1 MPGMPLFKYKKSAY
15 AMGNKREERDDMG
28 KYQELAEYIVE
39 NVGGTENIADLF
51 HCVTR
56 LRFTL
61 KDESA
66 ANDEAFKNHAGIVTL
81 MKAGGYYQ
89 VVIGNHVPDVYAD
102 VCTVAGLANK
112 DSGGGG
118 AAAEAGPDNR
128 KFTDKA
134 LDMITSIFMPYLNL
148 LCACGIIKGFNTIMN
163 LIGVIPTTST
173 LGVVF
178 AAVGDVI
185 FYFLPV
191 FIAYNLAVKLKMQ
204 KFTAMGIGLSLI
216 YVPIYAA
223 ANGLEVGKLFGIDIS
238 SVTYSSTVLPAIA
251 AVAIAYYLEKFFMK
265 VIPDVVKNF
274 LVPFCVLLIDVPITY
289 AIVGPVA
296 NQISNVL
303 ASLLNTL
310 LAISPIIGGA
320 FAGFFWQI
328 FVVFGV
334 HQALTVPSIIN
345 LSSGTPDLFLSL
357 IQPAPFA
364 QGIIVL
370 GMWIKSKNKERK
382 ELMAPAWISGAIF
395 GVTEPAIYGFTLP
408 NPKFLILGCISSA
421 IGSAYLGFTKTYLMQ
436 MGGLGIFALPGFIDN
451 TAGAEN
457 PMRGVINLLVA
468 WAITA
473 AIALIGTLFMYSD
486 EAELTIDEDVVNKKS
501 VKLGGKKN
509 EVKHVQDEEIAAV
522 ADGKAIPLDQMNDPA
537 FAALGKGAA
546 IVPSG
551 DKFTVVA
558 PADGTLNTMFPTGH
572 AFGITTPSGAEV
584 LVHIGIDTVELKGDG
599 FKPLAKQD
607 SFVKKGDKLIEVDA
621 AAIKGK
627 GYDITTAVLVTNPD
641 DYADVIF
648 EEGDVK
654 TGDRLIQVIDK

>member
-1 MPGMPLFKYKKSAY
+1 
-15 AMGNKREERDDMG
+15 MG

-39 NVGGTENIADLF
+39 NVGGRENIADLF
-51 HCVTR
+51 HCITR

-61 KDESA
+61 KDEGR

-102 VCTVAGLANK
+102 VCAVAGLANK
-112 DSGGGG
+112 DLGG
-118 AAAEAGPDNR
+118 AANEQSGPDNR
-128 KFTDKA
+128 KFSEKA

-163 LIGVIPTTST
+163 MTGVIPSDST

-191 FIAYNLAVKLKMQ
+191 FIAYNLANKIKMQ

-223 ANGLEVGKLFGIDIS
+223 ANGLEVTKLFGIDIS
-238 SVTYSSTVLPAIA
+238 SVTYSSTVLPAIC
-251 AVAIAYYLEKFFMK
+251 AVAIGYYLEKFFMK

-274 LVPFCVLLIDVPITY
+274 LVPFMVLLIDVPITY
-289 AIVGPVA
+289 AVVGPVA
-296 NQISNVL
+296 NQVSNVL
-303 ASLLNTL
+303 ASVLNTL
-310 LAISPIIGGA
+310 LAISPVIGGA

-334 HQALTVPSIIN
+334 HQALTVPSMIN

-357 IQPAPFA
+357 IQTAPFA
-364 QGIIVL
+364 QGMIVL
-370 GMWIKSKNKERK
+370 GMWLKSKNKERK
-382 ELMAPAWISGAIF
+382 ELMAPAWISGVFF

-421 IGSAYLGFTKTYLMQ
+421 IGSAYLGLTHTYLMQ
-436 MGGLGIFALPGFIDN
+436 MGGLGIFAIPGFIDN
-451 TAGAEN
+451 TAGAAH
-457 PMRGVINLLVA
+457 PMAGVINLLIA
-468 WAITA
+468 WAITG
-473 AIALIGTLFMYSD
+473 AIAIVGTIFMYSD
-486 EAELTIDEDVVNKKS
+486 AGELNIDEEMATKKA
-501 VKLGGKKN
+501 VKIGKNN
-509 EVKHVQDEEIAAV
+509 EEKVQDEELGAPVAGEVIA
-522 ADGKAIPLDQMNDPA
+522 LDQMKDPV

-546 IVPSG
+546 VTPEG
-551 DKFTVVA
+551 DTFTVVA
-558 PADGTLNTMFPTGH
+558 PADGTLTSMFPTGH
-572 AFGITTPSGAEV
+572 AFGLTTPSGAEV

-599 FKPLAKQD
+599 FKPLASQG
-607 SFVKKGDKLIEVDA
+607 SFVKKGERLIEVA
-621 AAIKGK
+621 AKAIKEK
-627 GYDITTAVLVTNPD
+627 GYDITTALLVTNPD

-648 EEGDVK
+648 APGHTMAGERMV
-654 TGDRLIQVIDK
+654 QVIDM

>member
-1 MPGMPLFKYKKSAY
+1 
-15 AMGNKREERDDMG
+15 MG
-28 KYQELAEYIVE
+28 KYHELAEYIVE
-39 NVGGTENIADLF
+39 NVGGKENIADLF
-51 HCVTR
+51 HCITR

-61 KDESA
+61 KDEEK

-102 VCTVAGLANK
+102 VCEVAGLANK
-112 DSGGGG
+112 DLGGGG
-118 AAAEAGPDNR
+118 SATAAGPDNR
-128 KFTDKA
+128 KFSEKA

-163 LIGVIPTTST
+163 MLGVIPTSST
-173 LGVVF
+173 LGAVF
-178 AAVGDVI
+178 AAIGDVI

-191 FIAYNLAVKLKMQ
+191 FVAYNLAVKLKMQ

-223 ANGLEVGKLFGIDIS
+223 ANGLEIGSLFGIDVS
-238 SVTYSSTVLPAIA
+238 SIAYSSTVLPAIA
-251 AVAIAYYLEKFFMK
+251 AIVLAYYLEKLFTK
-265 VIPDVVKNF
+265 IIPDVVKNF
-274 LVPFCVLLIDVPITY
+274 LVPFCVLMVVVPVTY
-289 AIVGPVA
+289 AIIGPVA
-296 NQISNVL
+296 NQISDLL

-334 HQALTVPSIIN
+334 HQALTVPSMIN
-345 LSSGTPDLFLSL
+345 LSAGTPDLFLSL
-357 IQPAPFA
+357 IQTAPFA
-364 QGIIVL
+364 QGMIVL

-382 ELMAPAWISGAIF
+382 QLMAPAWISGVFF

-436 MGGLGIFALPGFIDN
+436 MGGLGIFAIPGFIDN
-451 TAGAEN
+451 TPGAAN
-457 PMRGVINLLVA
+457 PMAGVINLLIA
-468 WAITA
+468 WAVTG
-473 AIALIGTLFMYSD
+473 AIAVIGTLVLYSD
-486 EAELTIDEDVVNKKS
+486 AGELKIDEEMATKKAVKIGGNKNDAKT
-501 VKLGGKKN
+501 
-509 EVKHVQDEEIAAV
+509 EHVQDEEISAV
-522 ADGKAIPLDQMNDPA
+522 VSGKAIALEEMKDPA

-546 IVPSG
+546 IIPEG
-551 DKFTVVA
+551 DSFTVVA
-558 PADGTLNTMFPTGH
+558 PADGTLTTMFPTGH
-572 AFGITTPSGAEV
+572 AFGLNTPSGAEV

-599 FKPLAKQD
+599 FKPLAAQGD
-607 SFVKKGDKLIEVDA
+607 FVKKGDRLIEVNA
-621 AAIKGK
+621 KAIKEK
-627 GYDITTAVLVTNPD
+627 GYDITTAILVTNAD

-648 EEGDVK
+648 AEGNVK
-654 TGDRLIQVIDK
+654 AGDRVVQVIDK

>member
-1 MPGMPLFKYKKSAY
+1 
-15 AMGNKREERDDMG
+15 MG
-28 KYQELAEYIVE
+28 KYKELAEYIVE
-39 NVGGTENIADLF
+39 NVGGKENISDLF
-51 HCVTR
+51 HCITR

-61 KDESA
+61 KDESK

-112 DSGGGG
+112 DLGGGG
-118 AAAEAGPDNR
+118 AASEGPDNR
-128 KFTDKA
+128 KFSEKA
-134 LDMITSIFMPYLNL
+134 LDMITSIFMPYLSL

-163 LIGVIPTTST
+163 LLGIIPSDST

-178 AAVGDVI
+178 GAAGDVI

-191 FIAYNLAVKLKMQ
+191 FVAYNLAVKLKMQ

-216 YVPIYAA
+216 YVPLYAA
-223 ANGLEVGKLFGIDIS
+223 NNGYQLDKLFGIDIS
-238 SVTYSSTVLPAIA
+238 SIGYSSTVLPAIA
-251 AVAIAYYLEKFFMK
+251 AIVFGYYLEKMFK
-265 VIPDVVKNF
+265 KIIPDVVKNF
-274 LVPFCVLLIDVPITY
+274 IVPFCVLLIDIPITY
-289 AIVGPVA
+289 AVIGPVA
-296 NQISNVL
+296 NSISNVL

-310 LAISPIIGGA
+310 LAFSPVIGGA

-334 HQALTVPSIIN
+334 HQALTVPSMIN

-357 IQPAPFA
+357 IQTAPFA

-382 ELMAPAWISGAIF
+382 ELMAPAWISGALF

-421 IGSAYLGFTKTYLMQ
+421 CGSAYLGLTKTYLLQ
-436 MGGLGIFALPGFIDN
+436 MGGLGIFAIPGFIDN
-451 TAGAEN
+451 TPGAAN
-457 PMRGVINLLVA
+457 PMGGVINLLIA

-473 AIALIGTLFMYSD
+473 AIALIGTLVMYSD
-486 EAELTIDEDVVNKKS
+486 EGELKIDKEMATRKA
-501 VKLGGKKN
+501 VKLGGKK
-509 EVKHVQDEEIAAV
+509 EAVERVQDEEISAV
-522 ADGKAIPLDQMNDPA
+522 VAGTAIPLDQMKDEA

-546 IVPSG
+546 IIPDG

-558 PADGTLNTMFPTGH
+558 PADGTLSTMFPTGH
-572 AFGITTPSGAEV
+572 AFGLSTPSGAEI
-584 LVHIGIDTVELKGDG
+584 LVHVGIDTVELKGEG
-599 FKPLAKQD
+599 FRPLATQG
-607 SFVKKGDKLIEVDA
+607 SFVKKGERLIEVDA
-621 AAIKGK
+621 AEVKAK
-627 GYDITTAVLVTNPD
+627 GYDLTTAVLVTNPD

-648 EEGDVK
+648 SEGNVNA
-654 TGDRLIQVIDK
+654 GDRLVQVIDK

>member
-1 MPGMPLFKYKKSAY
+1 
-15 AMGNKREERDDMG
+15 MG

-39 NVGGTENIADLF
+39 NVGGRENIADLF
-51 HCVTR
+51 HCITR

-61 KDESA
+61 KDESK
-66 ANDEAFKNHAGIVTL
+66 ANDAAFKNHAGIVTL

-102 VCTVAGLANK
+102 VCNVAGLANK
-112 DSGGGG
+112 DLGGGG
-118 AAAEAGPDNR
+118 AATEDGPDNR
-128 KFTDKA
+128 KFSEKA

-163 LIGVIPTTST
+163 LAGIIPSNST

-178 AAVGDVI
+178 GAVGDVI

-223 ANGLEVGKLFGIDIS
+223 ANGAEVTKLFGIDIS

-251 AVAIAYYLEKFFMK
+251 AVALAFYLEKFFMK
-265 VIPDVVKNF
+265 IMPDVVKNF
-274 LVPFCVLLIDVPITY
+274 MVPFCVLLIDVPITY
-289 AIVGPVA
+289 AVIGPVA
-296 NQISNVL
+296 NQISNLL

-310 LAISPIIGGA
+310 LALSPILGGA
-320 FAGFFWQI
+320 FVGFFWQV

-345 LSSGTPDLFLSL
+345 LSSGTPDLFLAL
-357 IQPAPFA
+357 IQTAPFA
-364 QGIIVL
+364 QGVVVL
-370 GMWIKSKNKERK
+370 GMWLKSKNKERK
-382 ELMAPAWISGAIF
+382 ELMAPAWISGALF

-408 NPKFLILGCISSA
+408 NPKFLIIGCISSA
-421 IGSAYLGFTKTYLMQ
+421 VGSAYLGLTKTYLMQ
-436 MGGLGIFALPGFIDN
+436 MGGLGIFALPGFINN
-451 TAGAEN
+451 TPGAAH
-457 PMRGVINLLVA
+457 PMAGVINVLIA

-473 AIALIGTLFMYSD
+473 AIALIGTMLTYSD
-486 EAELTIDEDVVNKKS
+486 EAELTIDEEMATKKAVKIGGNKNS
-501 VKLGGKKN
+501 AA
-509 EVKHVQDEEIAAV
+509 EHVQDEEFGAV
-522 ADGKAIPLDQMNDPA
+522 VGGNVIPLEQMNDPA

-546 IVPSG
+546 IVPEG

-558 PADGTLNTMFPTGH
+558 PADGTLTTVFPTGH
-572 AFGITTPSGAEV
+572 AFGLTTPSGAEI

-599 FKPLAKQD
+599 FKTIAAQND
-607 SFVKKGDKLIEVDA
+607 FIKKGDRLIEVDA
-621 AAIKGK
+621 AAIKAK
-627 GYDITTAVLVTNPD
+627 GYDITTAILVTNPD

-648 EEGDVK
+648 AEGNVAC
-654 TGDRLIQVIDK
+654 GDRVVQVIDK